1 MDNIQDRINND
12 EVRKMVEKRVKD
24 ILDATDTIK
33 EAKTKHK
40 EREKMAESAFE
51 KDASDI
57 NGLVLV
63 RIYILN
69 QKLSKATVL
78 VNQMLI
84 SEPDNVLAKKEQLRI
99 FLKQKHYSVVESEV
113 EKILLAR
120 RESGQFGDE
129 VDIDTLDFKSYLLD
143 AYLNQSKLVE
153 AEKLALEI
161 DSVDLNDKG
170 RIFKIVNEVLA
181 NIYRQN
187 GDIVNYEKRLRNL
200 CDNQA
205 NNVRYA
211 LELAIC
217 LEKQG
222 NLEEAYSILI
232 QLPKPNHEVRTKIS
246 WLQRKLGKNNS
257 SVENNSGKSSAIPKS
272 LKELRKELITRVL
285 SGEVMLEDIPIEKE
299 NLEKKEKK
307 KLSEVAI
314 ILAEVYML
322 LRSPEMAERC
332 IRQALRSEDIQG
344 NAEVIKKLRQ
354 VLDFTQRRKPVFDG
368 LIGDRFNVIHGEK

>member
-1 MDNIQDRINND
+1 M
-12 EVRKMVEKRVKD
+12 
-24 ILDATDTIK
+24 
-33 EAKTKHK
+33 
-40 EREKMAESAFE
+40 
-51 KDASDI
+51 
-57 NGLVLV
+57 
-63 RIYILN
+63 
-69 QKLSKATVL
+69 
-78 VNQMLI
+78 
-84 SEPDNVLAKKEQLRI
+84 
-99 FLKQKHYSVVESEV
+99 
-113 EKILLAR
+113 
-120 RESGQFGDE
+120 
-129 VDIDTLDFKSYLLD
+129 
-143 AYLNQSKLVE
+143 
-153 AEKLALEI
+153 
-161 DSVDLNDKG
+161 NDKG

-232 QLPKPNHEVRTKIS
+232 QLPKPNHEVRAKIS

-307 KLSEVAI
+307 KPSEVAI